1 MGTSPLIPEQRRQE
15 ILDHLRTEPVL
26 SYRQLT
32 ELLGVSQMTVRRD
45 VAALDEQGRARATQ
59 GGVTTT
65 GRLLEE
71 PPRAAKAIAN
81 MPVKTAIATAAARL
95 VEDSMTV
102 YLDAGT
108 TIQAMRPLLQDRRDL
123 TVVTNDLGTAG
134 AFLDHPSVDLLC
146 VGGRVDRANQSMIGR
161 LAALTL
167 AELSLDI
174 AFISSSSWD
183 TKHGITTPVESKI
196 DAKRAAMA
204 AATSSVLVADSGKFG
219 HFAKY
224 RVAHLSEFDTVIT
237 DPGLGAAD
245 ADRVRELGA
254 EVVTALPDAH

>member
-1 MGTSPLIPEQRRQE
+1 MGTSPLIPEQRRQQ

-45 VAALDEQGRARATQ
+45 VAALDEHGHARATQ
-59 GGVTTT
+59 GGVASL

-71 PPRAAKAIAN
+71 PPRAAKAAVN
-81 MPVKTAIATAAARL
+81 MPAKLAIATSAASMVA
-95 VEDSMTV
+95 DSMTI

-108 TIQAMRPLLQDRRDL
+108 TIQAMRPLLEDLRDI

-134 AFLDHPSVDLLC
+134 AFLDHPDVDLIC
-146 VGGRVDRANQSMIGR
+146 VGGRVDAANHSMIGR

-167 AELSLDI
+167 AQLSLDI

-183 TKHGITTPVESKI
+183 TKHGITTPVEGKI

-204 AATSSVLVADSGKFG
+204 VATRSVLVADSAKFG
-219 HFAKY
+219 NFAKY
-224 RVAHLSEFDTVIT
+224 RVAHLEEFDAIVT
-237 DPGLGAAD
+237 DVALPSAELE
-245 ADRVRELGA
+245 RVRELGT
-254 EVVTALPDAH
+254 EVVSARSDVD

>member
-1 MGTSPLIPEQRRQE
+1 MGTSPLIPEQRRQQ

-45 VAALDEQGRARATQ
+45 VAVLDEQGRARATQ
-59 GGVTTT
+59 GGVTVQA
-65 GRLLEE
+65 RLLEE
-71 PPRAAKAIAN
+71 PPRAAKAEAN
-81 MPVKTAIATAAARL
+81 IPAKFAIAAAAAAM
-95 VEDSMTV
+95 VTDSMTL

-108 TIQAMRPLLQDRRDL
+108 TVQALRPLLQERRNL

-146 VGGRVDRANQSMIGR
+146 VGGRVDVANQSMIGR

-167 AELSLDI
+167 GELSLDI

-183 TKHGITTPVESKI
+183 AKHGITTPVEAKI

-204 AATSSVLVADSGKFG
+204 SATESVLLADAGKFG

-224 RVAHLSEFDTVIT
+224 RVARLDEFRSIISN
-237 DPGLGAAD
+237 AALAAGD
-245 ADRVRELGA
+245 VTAVRELGPQVIVA
-254 EVVTALPDAH
+254 